1 VPVSVSSFAEL
12 PIDLPRGQ
20 HVEARLH
27 FGRPGA
33 LNSASR
39 LKVRSMTR
47 MMRTASVVVIM
58 LLTCY
63 AANGEMTATI
73 VNRDHTFV
81 MFGTWRRNSGNANPE
96 GNIPHARQ
104 GFIGLIAMQNTKKWR
119 QVSRCFAFHYHMNRE
134 RSVFPEYGVHTRLQ
148 VAQRMHAHVVEPEH
162 NRGTCARSSHPLYR
176 IERRKP
182 ISAQKRLDLVVGGI
196 DFDIGYPELGHG
208 DVLRLDSPL
217 ISFHCRR

>member
-47 MMRTASVVVIM
+47 MMRTASVVVI
-58 LLTCY
+58 
-63 AANGEMTATI
+63 ANGEMTATI

-119 QVSRCFAFHYHMNRE
+119 QVHDAL
-134 RSVFPEYGVHTRLQ
+134 RSTI
-148 VAQRMHAHVVEPEH
+148 
-162 NRGTCARSSHPLYR
+162 T
-176 IERRKP
+176 
-182 ISAQKRLDLVVGGI
+182 
-196 DFDIGYPELGHG
+196 
-208 DVLRLDSPL
+208 
-217 ISFHCRR
+217 